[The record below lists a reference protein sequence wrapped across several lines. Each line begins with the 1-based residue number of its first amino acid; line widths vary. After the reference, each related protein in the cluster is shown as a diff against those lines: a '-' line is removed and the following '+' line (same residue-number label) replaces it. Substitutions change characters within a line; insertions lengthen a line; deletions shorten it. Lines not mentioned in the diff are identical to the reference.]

1 MMKHGSWTCAKL
13 ETHPPQSATRGEGP
27 GSWLPGLLRTL
38 WMNSFQ
44 KNITLKL
51 HSKPSKNHALM
62 TCADR
67 L

>member
-1 MMKHGSWTCAKL
+1 MKHGSWTCAKL

-27 GSWLPGLLRTL
+27 GSWLPGLLRIL

-44 KNITLKL
+44 RNITLKL
-51 HSKPSKNHALM
+51 HSKHPKNHALM